1 MHELKDIAILG
12 AGGLGKEVAQMI
24 CSINEIRPT
33 WNLIGFFDDNI
44 SKGKQISHYGS
55 VLGSVEDAN
64 NWNKELALIL
74 CIGNPKILWS
84 IISKLNNQNLT
95 FPNIVS
101 PDFSIEDKETFSIG
115 CGNII
120 KSQCKVTVNV
130 KIGNFNILNG
140 YITIGHDV
148 VIKDYNVFMPGVR
161 ISGEVTIDYRNLFGC
176 MSFVKQCIKV
186 GNDITLSPLSPL
198 LSRPKDGKTYI
209 GNPARIF
216 KY

>member
-1 MHELKDIAILG
+1 MCRIRDIAILG

-24 CSINEIRPT
+24 FSINEIRPT

-44 SKGKQISHYGS
+44 PRGMQISHYGS
-55 VLGSVEDAN
+55 VLGSVKDAN
-64 NWNKELALIL
+64 NWENELALVI

-84 IISKLNNQNLT
+84 IISTFNNHNLT

-101 PDFSIEDKETFSIG
+101 PDFSIEDKDTFSIG
-115 CGNII
+115 FGNIV

-140 YITIGHDV
+140 SITLGHDV
-148 VIKDYNVFMPGVR
+148 AIKDYNVFMPGVR
-161 ISGEVTIDYRNLFGC
+161 ISGEVTIGDRNLFGC

-198 LSRPKDGKTYI
+198 LSRPKDGKTYV